1 MSTLKETP
9 EQKAARI
16 AAFTPEERAAYD
28 KKLETLARARAAKQ
42 ANQIGEKTPE
52 IESRRRYYY

>member
-16 AAFTPEERAAYD
+16 AAFTPEEKAAYD
-28 KKLETLARARAAKQ
+28 KKLEQLARARAAKQ
-42 ANQIGEKTPE
+42 ANQSDETHPRE
-52 IESRRRYYY
+52 TRRLYYN